1 MPLCVCLVGHG
12 IYECPPCAGITQDQV
27 RRSKT
32 RKSLPLSLVSPNSRV
47 SHKSKAP
54 SGNRKIFN
62 PIHELGINLG
72 CMPAKPKPSNVSY
85 AFLGPKGTFTELA
98 LSQIKGSK
106 NSRQVSVSH
115 VAEAIEL
122 VLSGKVS
129 RALIPVENSIEGGV
143 SATLDALAGTEK
155 IRIYGEYLVPV
166 TFNLVVRPGVKLKD
180 IKTIATHPVAYAQ
193 SRKWLLEK
201 LPKHVH
207 IPASSTA
214 AAARDLLENGIA
226 DAAIAAPTIT
236 NHFKLSTVA
245 KNIGENKKAQ
255 TRFIQIGLAGELPKP
270 TGADK
275 TSVIVELPTDR
286 PGTLLEML
294 EQFATRGVNL
304 TRIESRP
311 IGDRLGRYRFNIDA
325 EGHVL
330 DESVGEALSGLHRFS
345 PKVTFLGS
353 YPRADQ
359 EQTTPNG
366 NNSNIQY
373 TSAKSWLDRIRTG
386 R

>member
-1 MPLCVCLVGHG
+1 MP
-12 IYECPPCAGITQDQV
+12 T
-27 RRSKT
+27 K
-32 RKSLPLSLVSPNSRV
+32 KNLSA
-47 SHKSKAP
+47 K
-54 SGNRKIFN
+54 
-62 PIHELGINLG
+62 NL
-72 CMPAKPKPSNVSY
+72 SY
-85 AFLGPKGTFTELA
+85 AFLGPAGTFTELA
-98 LSQIKGSK
+98 LAQVKQAKGAPH
-106 NSRQVSVSH
+106 VSVEH
-115 VAEAIEL
+115 VSEAIEL
-122 VLSGKVS
+122 VVSGKVS
-129 RALIPVENSIEGGV
+129 RAVVPVENSIEGGV
-143 SATLDALAGTEK
+143 SATLDALAKTEN

-166 TFNLVVRPGVKLKD
+166 TFNLVARPGTKLQD
-180 IKTIATHPVAYAQ
+180 VKTIATHPVAYAQ

-207 IPASSTA
+207 LPTTSTA
-214 AAARDLLENGIA
+214 AAAKNLLENPVA

-236 NHFKLSTVA
+236 NHFKLVTLA

-325 EGHVL
+325 EGHVF

-353 YPRADQ
+353 YPRADK

-366 NNSNIQY
+366 NNSNRAYEQS
-373 TSAKSWLDRIRTG
+373 TSWLSRIRKG

>member
-1 MPLCVCLVGHG
+1 MSSSGKKP
-12 IYECPPCAGITQDQV
+12 T
-27 RRSKT
+27 SKY
-32 RKSLPLSLVSPNSRV
+32 
-47 SHKSKAP
+47 
-54 SGNRKIFN
+54 
-62 PIHELGINLG
+62 
-72 CMPAKPKPSNVSY
+72 SY
-85 AFLGPKGTFTELA
+85 AFLGPVGTFTEIALA
-98 LSQIKGSK
+98 QIKQAKGARHVPV
-106 NSRQVSVSH
+106 NH

-122 VLSGKVS
+122 VLSRKVD
-129 RALIPVENSIEGGV
+129 RAVIPVENSIEGGV

-166 TFNLVVRPGVKLKD
+166 TFNLVARPGVKLKD
-180 IKTIATHPVAYAQ
+180 IKTIATHPVAYSQ

-207 IPASSTA
+207 VPSSSTA
-214 AAARDLLENGIA
+214 AAASDLPENGSA
-226 DAAIAAPTIT
+226 DAAIAAPTIV
-236 NHFKLSTVA
+236 NHYNLFTLA

-345 PKVTFLGS
+345 PKLTFLGS

-366 NNSNIQY
+366 NNSNTEY
-373 TSAKSWLDRIRTG
+373 TSAKSWLERIRAG

>member
-1 MPLCVCLVGHG
+1 MSS
-12 IYECPPCAGITQDQV
+12 E
-27 RRSKT
+27 
-32 RKSLPLSLVSPNSRV
+32 RK
-47 SHKSKAP
+47 KQTTKA
-54 SGNRKIFN
+54 
-62 PIHELGINLG
+62 
-72 CMPAKPKPSNVSY
+72 SY
-85 AFLGPKGTFTELA
+85 AFLGPVGTFTEIALA
-98 LSQIKGSK
+98 QIKQAKGASK
-106 NSRQVSVSH
+106 VPVNH

-122 VLSGKVS
+122 VLSGKVT
-129 RALIPVENSIEGGV
+129 RAVVPVENSIEGGV
-143 SATLDALAGTEK
+143 SATLDALAGTEQ

-166 TFNLVVRPGVKLKD
+166 TFNLVAKPGTKLSN

-201 LPKHVH
+201 IPGHVH
-207 IPASSTA
+207 LPTTSTA
-214 AAARDLLENGIA
+214 SAAKDLFENSYA

-236 NHFKLSTVA
+236 DHFKLATLA
-245 KNIGENKKAQ
+245 KNIGENKQAQ
-255 TRFIQIGLAGELPKP
+255 TRFIQIGLAGNLPKP

-286 PGTLLEML
+286 PGALLEML

-330 DESVGEALSGLHRFS
+330 DESVGEALAGLHRFS
-345 PKVTFLGS
+345 PKVSFLGS
-353 YPRADQ
+353 YQRADNQ
-359 EQTTPNG
+359 QTAPSG
-366 NNSNIQY
+366 NNSNGQY
-373 TSAKSWLDRIRTG
+373 GEAKNWLEAIRKA

>member
-1 MPLCVCLVGHG
+1 V
-12 IYECPPCAGITQDQV
+12 E
-27 RRSKT
+27 
-32 RKSLPLSLVSPNSRV
+32 RK
-47 SHKSKAP
+47 KSNQEKMQLT
-54 SGNRKIFN
+54 I
-62 PIHELGINLG
+62 
-72 CMPAKPKPSNVSY
+72 
-85 AFLGPKGTFTELA
+85 AFLGPKGTFTEIA
-98 LSQIKGSK
+98 LSQVKRSKGAK
-106 NSRQVSVSH
+106 QVSVNH
-115 VAEAIEL
+115 VAEAIDL
-122 VLSGKVS
+122 VLLGKVD
-129 RALIPVENSIEGGV
+129 RAVIPVENSIEGGV
-143 SATLDALAGTEK
+143 SATLDALARTES

-166 TFNLVVRPGVKLKD
+166 TFNLVARPGTKLTD

-214 AAARDLLENGIA
+214 AAARDLFENGLA
-226 DAAIAAPTIT
+226 EAAIAAPTIT
-236 NHFKLSTVA
+236 NHFKLSTIA
-245 KNIGENKKAQ
+245 KDIGENKKAQ

-286 PGTLLEML
+286 AGTLLEML

-311 IGDRLGRYRFNIDA
+311 IGDRLGRYRFNIDV

-366 NNSNIQY
+366 NNSNTQY
-373 TSAKSWLDRIRTG
+373 TSAKSWLERIRTG

>member
-1 MPLCVCLVGHG
+1 
-12 IYECPPCAGITQDQV
+12 
-27 RRSKT
+27 
-32 RKSLPLSLVSPNSRV
+32 
-47 SHKSKAP
+47 
-54 SGNRKIFN
+54 
-62 PIHELGINLG
+62 
-72 CMPAKPKPSNVSY
+72 MPAKPKPSNVSY

-98 LSQIKGSK
+98 LAQIKESK
-106 NSRQVSVSH
+106 TSKQVPVSH

-129 RALIPVENSIEGGV
+129 RAIIPVENSIEGGV

-166 TFNLVVRPGVKLKD
+166 TFNLVVRPGVKQKD
-180 IKTIATHPVAYAQ
+180 IRTIATHPVAYAQ
-193 SRKWLLEK
+193 SRKWLLEN
-201 LPKHVH
+201 LPNHVH

-214 AAARDLLENGIA
+214 AAARDLLENSSV

-236 NHFKLSTVA
+236 SHYKLSTLA
-245 KNIGENKKAQ
+245 RNIGENKKAQ

-311 IGDRLGRYRFNIDA
+311 IGDRLGRYRFNIDS

-366 NNSNIQY
+366 NNSNTQY
-373 TSAKSWLDRIRTG
+373 TSAKSWLERIRAG

>member
-1 MPLCVCLVGHG
+1 MPS
-12 IYECPPCAGITQDQV
+12 AA
-27 RRSKT
+27 
-32 RKSLPLSLVSPNSRV
+32 N
-47 SHKSKAP
+47 
-54 SGNRKIFN
+54 
-62 PIHELGINLG
+62 
-72 CMPAKPKPSNVSY
+72 KPTSAHTY
-85 AFLGPKGTFTELA
+85 AFLGPAGTFTEIALA
-98 LSQIKGSK
+98 QIKQAKGAK
-106 NSRQVSVSH
+106 QVSVNH

-122 VLSGKVS
+122 VLSRKVD
-129 RALIPVENSIEGGV
+129 RAVIPVENSIEGGV
-143 SATLDALAGTEK
+143 SATLDALAGTEN

-166 TFNLVVRPGVKLKD
+166 TFNLVAKPGTKLSD
-180 IKTIATHPVAYAQ
+180 IKTITTHPVAYAQ
-193 SRKWLLEK
+193 TRKWLLEK

-207 IPASSTA
+207 LPATSTA
-214 AAARDLLENGIA
+214 SAAQALLENDFA

-236 NHFKLSTVA
+236 NHLKVSTIA
-245 KNIGENKKAQ
+245 KNIGENKQAQ
-255 TRFIQIGLAGELPKP
+255 TRFIQIGLAGDLPKP

-286 PGTLLEML
+286 PGSLLEML

-366 NNSNIQY
+366 NNSNAQY
-373 TSAKSWLDRIRTG
+373 SSAKSWLERIRAG